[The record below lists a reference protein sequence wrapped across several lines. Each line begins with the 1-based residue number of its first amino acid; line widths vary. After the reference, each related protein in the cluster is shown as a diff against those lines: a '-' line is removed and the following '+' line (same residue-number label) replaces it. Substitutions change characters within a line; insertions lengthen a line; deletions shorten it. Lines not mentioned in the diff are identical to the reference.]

1 VDLKFIK
8 LFEDFKKEESG
19 AGQDKLETWTQ
30 VRDCIQMKT
39 PFVIITFKNKD
50 SYTDAVD
57 SYLKEK
63 DYINQSA
70 ILSMNGKEI
79 SYPSVFFS
87 LDSDRD
93 FKTEVRGLYEK
104 FKIIQVIVGSAGS
117 EYSTLY
123 SSDGTSSDFGN
134 EIVSSISPDEF
145 STDDYFKLGST
156 YYKFVEFQG
165 N

>member
-1 VDLKFIK
+1 MGLKFIK
-8 LFEDFKKEESG
+8 LFEDFKKKDSG
-19 AGQDKLETWTQ
+19 AGQDKIETWTQ

-50 SYTDAVD
+50 SYESAVN
-57 SYLKEK
+57 SYLKDK
-63 DYINQSA
+63 DYISQTA
-70 ILSMNGKEI
+70 IISMNGKDI
-79 SYPSVFFS
+79 NYPSVFFS

-104 FKIIQVIVGSAGS
+104 FKIKQVIVGSAGS

-123 SSDGTSSDFGN
+123 TSDGTSSDFGN
-134 EIVSSISPDEF
+134 EIMSALSPDEF

-165 N
+165 